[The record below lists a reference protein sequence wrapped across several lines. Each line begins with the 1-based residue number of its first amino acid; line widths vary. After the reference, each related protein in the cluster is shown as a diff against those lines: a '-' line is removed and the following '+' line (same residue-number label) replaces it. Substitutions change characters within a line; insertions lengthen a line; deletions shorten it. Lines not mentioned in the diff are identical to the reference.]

1 MKRTDN
7 QSKFDA
13 LRREFSTFTF
23 ERQTVKCEKGA
34 LSLAFDFNLDDRYH
48 FRPTLDIPARPF
60 FDWDNI
66 PEAQLQTLAFQIGMT
81 ELVSYWKIACPKRV
95 VVKPFALTESQ
106 KAFWK
111 KLYYN
116 GLGELLYLNSITV
129 SEADMMEIVTLP
141 IDSMPSHIQPGKCFA
156 FDGVNDM
163 GSCIHF
169 EEKESMGSVKFEERT
184 LVPVGGGKDSVVTLE
199 CLRNEMPVIP
209 LIVNPRGATLNCVKT
224 AGYNE
229 NEFIVINR
237 TLDPTM
243 LQLNAEGYLNGHTPF
258 SALLA
263 FISILVAF
271 GSRSKYIALS
281 NENSANESTVPGT
294 NINHQYSK
302 SIEFESDFR
311 NYVAENIND
320 EVQYFSFLRP
330 LSELQIAKLF
340 SQCEAYHSVFRS
352 CNAGSKTDS
361 WCGKCPKCLFTWI
374 ILSPF
379 LSREKLTAIFGK
391 DLMADESL
399 RPILEELNGTA
410 AVKPFECVGTVEE
423 VRACLKDAGIST
435 GSMTAAAKVP
445 EPVEV
450 PIDLDCFVPRNDAK
464 RLSEA
469 KAPEPVEGPTVEEI
483 LSRFNTNHFLPPQF
497 EQILK
502 AALKEGMGAPVSLP
516 IDSLQPTTQT
526 GNDMGRGFDLIL
538 NRLRGKR
545 ILILGF
551 GREGKSTL
559 RFLNK
564 YLPEAVVAVAD
575 KNEMEAVQYFG
586 TGYLEAMYDYDI
598 VIKTPGISLKDFD
611 TKGVEITS
619 QTDLFLSQFHDQTIG
634 ITGTKGKSTT
644 TSLIYHMLKS
654 SGRDVILTGN
664 IGIPCFDV
672 MEDIK
677 PDSIVVYEL
686 SAHQLEYVHNSP
698 RVGVLL
704 NIFEEHLDHF
714 GTMQRYAGA
723 KLNIMRYMGEDDTA
737 VIHETLM
744 EDAWRLFVNNIVFS
758 LFDIDDLVDRTA
770 LPLLGEHNLLN
781 VKAALLACYAYGV
794 DVHELVPYLYT
805 FKPLEHRLE
814 PVGTFGGVTFVN
826 DSISTIPQAAISA
839 CQALGRVDFLLLGG
853 FDRGIDYQPLVDYL
867 KEHPVPQL
875 LFTGKAGERMMTLMD
890 GVSTGSTACN
900 TEVPELVEGPT
911 LYYYASME
919 EAFTYLATHAKP
931 GDVCL
936 LSPAASSYDQ
946 YKNFEE
952 RGRKFKALAESFKRS

>member
-1 MKRTDN
+1 MNRTDN

-13 LRREFSTFTF
+13 LRKSFLTFTF
-23 ERQTVKCEKGA
+23 ERQTVKRENGV

-48 FRPTLDIPARPF
+48 FRPTLEIPARPF

-66 PEAQLQTLAFQIGMT
+66 PEEQLQALAFQIGMT
-81 ELVSYWKIACPKRV
+81 ELVSYWKIACPKKV

-106 KAFWK
+106 KAFWM

-116 GLGELLYLNSITV
+116 GLGEFLYLNGISV
-129 SEADMMEIVTLP
+129 SEHELMQIELSP
-141 IDSMPSHIQPGKCFA
+141 LLIDSMPSHILRR
-156 FDGVNDM
+156 NDM
-163 GSCIHF
+163 GSILF
-169 EEKESMGSVKFEERT
+169 KEQI

-199 CLRNEMPVIP
+199 CLRNEVPVIP

-224 AGYNE
+224 AGYKDD
-229 NEFIVINR
+229 EFIVINR

-302 SIEFESDFR
+302 SIEFERDFR
-311 NYVAENIND
+311 NYVAENISK

-340 SQCEAYHSVFRS
+340 SQCEAYHPVFRS
-352 CNAGSKTDS
+352 CNVGSKTDS
-361 WCGKCPKCLFTWI
+361 WCGHCPKCLFTWI

-379 LSREKLTAIFGK
+379 LSREKVTAIFGK
-391 DLMADESL
+391 DLMADASL

-423 VRACLKDAGIST
+423 VRACL
-435 GSMTAAAKVP
+435 AATH
-445 EPVEV
+445 E
-450 PIDLDCFVPRNDAK
+450 
-464 RLSEA
+464 
-469 KAPEPVEGPTVEEI
+469 APEWSLSSSKGEGPSVADI
-483 LSRFNTNHFLPPQF
+483 LNRFNHEHFLPEKF

-502 AALKEGMGAPVSLP
+502 TALSEGLP
-516 IDSLQPTTQT
+516 IDSFQHTNLRRKCSAFDVV
-526 GNDMGRGFDLIL
+526 NDMGSGFDQIL

-551 GREGKSTL
+551 GREGKSSL
-559 RFLNK
+559 RFLTK
-564 YLPEAVVAVAD
+564 YLPDAVVAVAD
-575 KNEMEAVQYFG
+575 KNAMEGVTHSG
-586 TGYLEAMYDYDI
+586 EGYLEAMYDYDI
-598 VIKTPGISLKDFD
+598 VIKTPGISLLGFD
-611 TKGVEITS
+611 TKDVEITS
-619 QTDLFLSQFHDQTIG
+619 QTDLFLSQFHNQTIG

-644 TSLIYHMLKS
+644 TSLIYHLLKE
-654 SGRDVILTGN
+654 SGHEAILTGN

-677 PDSIVVYEL
+677 TESIVVYEL

-704 NIFEEHLDHF
+704 NVFEEHLDHF
-714 GTMQRYAGA
+714 GSMSRYKAA
-723 KLNIMRYMGEDDTA
+723 KLNIMRYMGEDDVA
-737 VIHETLM
+737 VIHENLL
-744 EDAWRLFVNNIVFS
+744 EDAWRFFVNNIVFS
-758 LFDIDDLVDRTA
+758 LFDIREFVDEDR
-770 LPLLGEHNLLN
+770 LPLIGKHNLLN
-781 VKAALLACYAYGV
+781 VKAALLACYAYNGI
-794 DVHELVPYLYT
+794 DCDELLPFLYT

-814 PVGTFGGVTFVN
+814 RVGTYGGVTFVN
-826 DSISTIPQAAISA
+826 DSISTIPQATVSA
-839 CQALGRVDFLLLGG
+839 CDALGRVDFLLLGG
-853 FDRGIDYQPLVDYL
+853 FDRGIDYQPLADYL
-867 KEHPVPQL
+867 QEHPVPHL
-875 LFTGKAGERMMTLMD
+875 LFTGKAGERMMQLINQ
-890 GVSTGSTACN
+890 VSKI
-900 TEVPELVEGPT
+900 EVPELVPEPVEGREGPT
-911 LYYYASME
+911 LSTYSSME
-919 EAFTYLATHAKP
+919 EAFAYLAAHAQL

-952 RGRKFKALAESFKRS
+952 RGRKFKTLAEQFGK

>member
-13 LRREFSTFTF
+13 LRQKFATFTF
-23 ERQTVKCEKGA
+23 ESQTVKRENGA
-34 LSLAFDFNLDDRYH
+34 LFLAFDFNLDDRYH
-48 FRPTLDIPARPF
+48 FHPTMEIPARPF
-60 FDWDNI
+60 FDWDSI
-66 PEAQLQTLAFQIGMT
+66 PEEQLESLVFQIGMT
-81 ELVSYWKIACPKRV
+81 ELVSYWKIACPKKV
-95 VVKPFALTESQ
+95 VVKPFELTESQ

-116 GLGELLYLNSITV
+116 GLGEFLYLNSISV
-129 SEADMMEIVTLP
+129 SEADLMELESP
-141 IDSMPSHIQPGKCFA
+141 PLSMSFLQRTCEG
-156 FDGVNDM
+156 M
-163 GSCIHF
+163 
-169 EEKESMGSVKFEERT
+169 ESMGSVMHPFTKVDLPLKEKT
-184 LVPVGGGKDSVVTLE
+184 LVPIGGGKDSVVTLE

-224 AGYNE
+224 AGYAE
-229 NEFIVINR
+229 DEFIVINR

-243 LQLNAEGYLNGHTPF
+243 LKLNAEGYLNGHTPF

-263 FISILVAF
+263 FISVLVAF

-311 NYVAENIND
+311 RYVAENLND

-330 LSELQIAKLF
+330 LNELQIASLF
-340 SQCEAYHSVFRS
+340 AQCEVYHSVFRS
-352 CNAGSKTDS
+352 CNVGSKTDS
-361 WCGKCPKCLFTWI
+361 WCGHCPKCLFTWI

-379 LSREKLTAIFGK
+379 LSHEKLVAIFGK

-423 VRACLKDAGIST
+423 VRACLKASGIST
-435 GSMTAAAKVP
+435 GSMTAA
-445 EPVEV
+445 
-450 PIDLDCFVPRNDAK
+450 
-464 RLSEA
+464 SEA
-469 KAPEPVEGPTVEEI
+469 SGLVEEPTVDEI
-483 LSRFNTNHFLPPQF
+483 LHRFNTNHFLPPQF
-497 EQILK
+497 EHILK
-502 AALKEGMGAPVSLP
+502 LALNKSLP
-516 IDSLQPTTQT
+516 IDWLRRMQGISNHTASAR
-526 GNDMGRGFDLIL
+526 NDIGSFDIIL

-564 YLPEAVVAVAD
+564 YLSNAEVAIAD
-575 KNEMEAVQYFG
+575 KNAMEGVIHSGEY
-586 TGYLEAMYDYDI
+586 YLEAMYDYDI

-619 QTDLFLSQFHDQTIG
+619 QTDLFLSQFHAQTIG

-644 TSLIYHMLKS
+644 TSLIYHLLKS
-654 SGRDVILTGN
+654 SGRNAILTGN

-704 NIFEEHLDHF
+704 NVFEEHLDHF
-714 GTMQRYAGA
+714 GTMSRYVAA
-723 KLNIMRYMGEDDTA
+723 KLNILRYMGEDDTA
-737 VIHETLM
+737 VIHETLI
-744 EDAWRLFVNNIVFS
+744 EEAWRLFVNNIVFS
-758 LFDIDDLVDRTA
+758 LFDIDDLIDCTA

-781 VKAALLACYAYGV
+781 VKAALLACYANGV
-794 DVHELVPYLYT
+794 DIRELIPHLYT

-814 PVGTFGGVTFVN
+814 PVGTFDGVTFVN

-853 FDRGIDYQPLVDYL
+853 FDRGIDYQPLADYL
-867 KEHPVPQL
+867 KANPVPHL
-875 LFTGKAGERMMTLMD
+875 LFTGKAGERMKTLID
-890 GVSTGSTACN
+890 GVSTDSTNYN
-900 TEVPELVEGPT
+900 TEAPEPNEGPT
-911 LYYYASME
+911 LFYYSSMD
-919 EAFTYLATHAKP
+919 EAFTYISSHAQN

-952 RGRKFKALAESFKRS
+952 RGRKFKTLAEKFQKT

>member
-1 MKRTDN
+1 MLVLKRTDN

-23 ERQTVKCEKGA
+23 ERQTVKLENGA
-34 LSLAFDFNLDDRYH
+34 LFLAFDFNLDDRYH
-48 FRPTLDIPARPF
+48 FHPTLEIPTRPF
-60 FDWDNI
+60 FDWDKMTM
-66 PEAQLQTLAFQIGMT
+66 EQLQVLAFQIGMT

-95 VVKPFALTESQ
+95 VVKPFALDETQ

-116 GLGELLYLNSITV
+116 GLGEFLYLNSISV
-129 SEADMMEIVTLP
+129 SETDLMEIVTLP
-141 IDSMPSHIQPGKCFA
+141 IDSKPSHIQPR
-156 FDGVNDM
+156 NDM
-163 GSCIHF
+163 GSCISF
-169 EEKESMGSVKFEERT
+169 EEKV
-184 LVPVGGGKDSVVTLE
+184 LVPIGGGKDSVVTLE

-224 AGYNE
+224 AGYKE

-243 LQLNAEGYLNGHTPF
+243 LKLNAEGYLNGHTPF

-271 GSRSKYIALS
+271 GSHSKYIALS

-311 NYVAENIND
+311 RYVADNLND

-340 SQCEAYHSVFRS
+340 SQCEAYHPVFRS

-423 VRACLKDAGIST
+423 VRACLNA
-435 GSMTAAAKVP
+435 TAKAP
-445 EPVEV
+445 EPVEGLAN
-450 PIDLDCFVPRNDAK
+450 LDCFVPRNDAK
-464 RLSEA
+464 RLSEV
-469 KAPEPVEGPTVEEI
+469 KVSENVKGPTVEEI
-483 LSRFNTNHFLPPQF
+483 LSRFNTHHFLPPQF

-502 AALKEGMGAPVSLP
+502 TALNEGIRTPVPLP
-516 IDSLQPTTQT
+516 IDSFHRTTHT
-526 GNDMGRGFDLIL
+526 RNDMGSGFDLIL

-551 GREGKSTL
+551 GREGRSSL
-559 RFLNK
+559 HFLKK
-564 YLPEAVVAVAD
+564 YLPDADVAVAD
-575 KNEMEAVQYFG
+575 KNEMEGVKHYG
-586 TGYLEAMYDYDI
+586 SHYLEAMFDYDI

-619 QTDLFLSQFHDQTIG
+619 QTDLFLSQFHAQTIG

-644 TSLIYHMLKS
+644 TSLIYHLLKS
-654 SGRDVILTGN
+654 SGRDAILTGN

-714 GTMQRYAGA
+714 GTMERYAEA
-723 KLNIMRYMGEDDTA
+723 KLNIMRYMGEDDMA
-737 VIHETLM
+737 VVHESLM

-758 LFDIDDLVDRTA
+758 LFDIDDMVDCTS
-770 LPLLGEHNLLN
+770 LPLLGEHNMLN

-794 DVHELVPYLYT
+794 DVREIVPYLYT

-853 FDRGIDYQPLVDYL
+853 FDRGIDYQPLADYL
-867 KEHPVPQL
+867 KAYPVPHL
-875 LFTGKAGERMMTLMD
+875 LFTGKAGERMMHLMD
-890 GVSTGSTACN
+890 GVST
-900 TEVPELVEGPT
+900 
-911 LYYYASME
+911 LYSYTSME
-919 EAFTYLATHAKP
+919 EAFTYISTHAKL

-952 RGRKFKALAESFKRS
+952 RGAKFKRLAAIFRK